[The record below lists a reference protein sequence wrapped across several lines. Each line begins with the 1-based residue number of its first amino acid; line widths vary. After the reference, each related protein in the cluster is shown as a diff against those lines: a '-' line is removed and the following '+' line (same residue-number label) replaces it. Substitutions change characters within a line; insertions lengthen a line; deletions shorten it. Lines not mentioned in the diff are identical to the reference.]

1 MSKQDR
7 VYTRTAADLERKYN
21 FDQKFKESTNA
32 AARAQAAAEAAAQ
45 SAAQVNSIMTQQG
58 IFNLLTNNGQA
69 QAFIMGEDG
78 EIYVNAN
85 FIIPGIV
92 TLWESAP
99 TNLSDLTVPLDMS
112 GYKYLLIEFVRS
124 SIDLVIVSMI
134 VSTEAGR
141 TYEVVSSTSSKE
153 FTINED
159 SIYFSNAGDACLP
172 IKIVGIR

>member
-32 AARAQAAAEAAAQ
+32 AARAEAAAQ
-45 SAAQVNSIMTQQG
+45 SAAQTSAQVNSIMTQQG

-85 FIIPGIV
+85 FVVPGIV
-92 TLWESAP
+92 VLWESSP
-99 TNLSDLTVPLDMS
+99 SNLSDLSVPLDMS

-124 SIDLVIVSMI
+124 STDLVIKPMI
-134 VSTEAGR
+134 VSTEAVR
-141 TYEVVSSTSSKE
+141 TYEVDFFADSKE
-153 FTINED
+153 FTVNAD
-159 SIYFSNAGDACLP
+159 SIYFEDAGDACIP

>member
-32 AARAQAAAEAAAQ
+32 AARAQAAADSAAQ
-45 SAAQVNSIMTQQG
+45 TAAQVNSIMTQQG

-69 QAFIMGEDG
+69 QAFIMGENG
-78 EIYVNAN
+78 EIYVNVN
-85 FIIPGIV
+85 FIVPGIV

-112 GYKYLLIEFVRS
+112 GYKYLLIEFVRGAN
-124 SIDLVIVSMI
+124 DLVIIPMI
-134 VSTEAGR
+134 VSTEAVR
-141 TYEVVSSTSSKE
+141 TYEVNTSTSSKE
-153 FTINED
+153 FTINAD
-159 SIYFSNAGDACLP
+159 SIYFEDSGDTCIP